1 MTQTHSEPDV
11 LVDALVNQIIRH
23 THTKALLVDVL
34 LQYTN
39 GHDAQIVDAVR
50 RQLQARQ
57 QAGLTAFT
65 QLCDDNRLLPT
76 IIAQE
81 VAQPHDT
88 VHYDGQPIADQ
99 ADPIIS
105 LPTFGQD
112 ESWRDR
118 SDESADELNEAE
130 AIEPVTA
137 IDVSFDDPVRMYLQ
151 EIGKVK
157 LLRAADEV
165 VLAHRIEVGQRAQK
179 VRAQRLVSKL
189 TITRANEL
197 AVLAV
202 QSMAWAAHLGQHEL
216 PSMYAT
222 QPVTAWADIQQSLTA
237 PATQCACQ
245 LITPSHHPLVNWV
258 VTQMHH
264 WLWADHERRESNSQA
279 YDGMERSAVEQIVA
293 EWLAIQA
300 PLLWRIYELMRHHR
314 MLRVFD
320 PQDRDAWRLLMG
332 VVASELRHDVRTD
345 IERCVVEIAGI
356 YVASQSDMLGHE
368 RLLHTLCERVV
379 SLYVEKIDATDCC
392 MRRVPLDR
400 LVNEGDEARQAL
412 IQANLRLVVSIAKKY
427 TSYGLTMMDL
437 VQEGNI
443 GLMRAVEKFDY
454 TKGHKFSTYATW
466 WIRQAITRSIAD
478 QSRTIRLPVH
488 MGEAISQVKR
498 AAHKLQQTMQREPTP
513 EEIAVVMDMTPRKV
527 RHVMASSMQ
536 PLSLEMPVGQEG
548 EGRMGDFIEDDRIA
562 GPVEAAKRLMLR
574 RELEEVLA
582 SLPER
587 ERKILELRYGFS
599 DGQARTLEEVG
610 ENFGITR
617 ERIRQ
622 IEAVALR
629 KLRHP
634 YRGKKLRGYLE

>member
-1 MTQTHSEPDV
+1 MTQIHSEPDV
-11 LVDALVNQIIRH
+11 LVDALVNQIVRH
-23 THTKALLVDVL
+23 AHTQALLVDVL

-39 GHDAQIVDAVR
+39 GQDAQIVDAVQ

-57 QAGLTAFT
+57 LFGMAAAARLPQAEF
-65 QLCDDNRLLPT
+65 LLPT
-76 IIAQE
+76 QPLAE
-81 VAQPHDT
+81 VAPA
-88 VHYDGQPIADQ
+88 VANAHYDGQP
-99 ADPIIS
+99 
-105 LPTFGQD
+105 LPVEDTTVAFNM
-112 ESWRDR
+112 
-118 SDESADELNEAE
+118 SDEVSPWVDSGHEDRVQDGLSDTEV
-130 AIEPVTA
+130 IEPVTT

-157 LLRAADEV
+157 LLRAVDEV

-189 TITRANEL
+189 SADRANEL
-197 AVLAV
+197 AMLAV
-202 QSMAWAAHLGQHEL
+202 QAMAWAAHLCRHDL
-216 PSMYAT
+216 PQMYSH
-222 QPVTAWADIQQSLTA
+222 QPDVAWSTIKNSVGAITVRECQFIA
-237 PATQCACQ
+237 PSAS
-245 LITPSHHPLVNWV
+245 PMVNWV

-264 WLWADHERRESNSQA
+264 WLHDDHERREFHSDA
-279 YDGMERSAVEQIVA
+279 YDGLDRAAVEQIVA
-293 EWLAIQA
+293 EWLGLHA
-300 PLLWRIYELMRHHR
+300 PLLWRVYELMRHHR
-314 MLRVFD
+314 MIRVFD
-320 PQDRDAWRLLMG
+320 GSDREAWRVLMG
-332 VVASELRHDVRTD
+332 VVASELRHDLRSD
-345 IERCVVEIAGI
+345 IEHCVVEIAGI
-356 YVASQSDMLGHE
+356 YVASQAEMLDHE
-368 RLLHTLCERVV
+368 RSLHTLYERVV
-379 SLYVEKIDATDCC
+379 SLYVEKIDTNECC
-392 MRRVPLDR
+392 LRRVPLDR

-427 TSYGLTMMDL
+427 TSNGLTMMDL

-498 AAHKLQQTMQREPTP
+498 VAHKLQQTMQREPTP
-513 EEIAVVMDMTPRKV
+513 EEIAEVMVMSHTKV
-527 RHVMASSMQ
+527 RRTLEASMQ

-548 EGRMGDFIEDDRIA
+548 EGRMGDFIEDEHIA
-562 GPVEAAKRLMLR
+562 GPVEGAKQLMLR
-574 RELEEVLA
+574 HELEKGLA

-634 YRGKKLRGYLE
+634 YRGKKLRGFLE